1 MKAENRR
8 AGRAVKVRADAGR
21 FSHARVVVSV
31 TIKKI
36 LDIFLAAGTNEHPAR
51 FAFQMLKCTM
61 RPWQKMTVDRDC
73 STTANSTTGWLTSY
87 FRGGSSSGS
96 AFLCSTA
103 DRPRVLGRR
112 P

>member
-51 FAFQMLKCTM
+51 FAFVPFCGQFPMLKCTM
-61 RPWQKMTVDRDC
+61 
-73 STTANSTTGWLTSY
+73 
-87 FRGGSSSGS
+87 GGV
-96 AFLCSTA
+96 AT
-103 DRPRVLGRR
+103 
-112 P
+112 